1 MSKGKRRCRGIL
13 TVGAAVV
20 GIYYVLAKFFYH
32 IAFFRERKYPSAMA
46 KEKVKQVTQSTERE
60 RREAEYANQN
70 REWFRKAGF
79 EEVRIRSFDG
89 LGLRGRY
96 LANPNPRR
104 IVICVHGYR
113 GSCEHDFCG
122 LAQFYYENDC
132 SLVMVDQRSH
142 GLSEGNVISYGVLER
157 YDVLSWARWTA
168 DRISSELPIYI
179 TGISMGSSSV
189 LMACNLPLPQNV
201 HGIIADCGFTSPRD
215 IIHCTGKR
223 LVPIPVGPILWGMER
238 MIRKRAGFSMDDCS
252 TLETL
257 KNNPYPILFIHG
269 EEDTFVPTR
278 MSRRNFAVCPSPK
291 RLVIIAGA
299 GHGASYVTNQSVYER
314 EVLDFFRD
322 YDGMGN
328 GRYIP

>member
-1 MSKGKRRCRGIL
+1 
-13 TVGAAVV
+13 
-20 GIYYVLAKFFYH
+20 
-32 IAFFRERKYPSAMA
+32 
-46 KEKVKQVTQSTERE
+46 
-60 RREAEYANQN
+60 
-70 REWFRKAGF
+70 
-79 EEVRIRSFDG
+79 
-89 LGLRGRY
+89 
-96 LANPNPRR
+96 
-104 IVICVHGYR
+104 
-113 GSCEHDFCG
+113 
-122 LAQFYYENDC
+122 
-132 SLVMVDQRSH
+132 
-142 GLSEGNVISYGVLER
+142 
-157 YDVLSWARWTA
+157 
-168 DRISSELPIYI
+168 
-179 TGISMGSSSV
+179 MGSSSV